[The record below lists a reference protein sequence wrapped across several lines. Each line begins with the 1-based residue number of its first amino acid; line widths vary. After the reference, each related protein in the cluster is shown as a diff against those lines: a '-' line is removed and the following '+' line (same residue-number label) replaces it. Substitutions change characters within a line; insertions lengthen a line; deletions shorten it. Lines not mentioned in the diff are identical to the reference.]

1 MALSVRSNRA
11 ANFAKAEDQAA
22 RLAQEGVEVIQDIR
36 NNKPGNVLDD
46 TGAPDSWNWIFNQ
59 NFLGSREAYFNNC
72 GADQCLD
79 FSPQPVVPINLPSDS
94 RNFTRRIFVFDDPGG
109 CNEDFT
115 GIGSNNFESKSPG
128 LTPLETILLLLV
140 LVLDDE
146 KPLRFGFKQG
156 VYLNRG
162 FGDCGGDRD
171 FNSACHSY
179 FYQHCSQ
186 F

>member
-1 MALSVRSNRA
+1 MSPARKLFRISSTPNQTGQGIIEVVVVLALAAILILTLVALSVRSNRA

-46 TGAPDSWNWIFNQ
+46 TGAPDNWNWIFNQ

-115 GIGSNNFESKSPG
+115 DWDRIKQFRVEVTWTDTSGDH
-128 LTPLETILLLLV
+128 TITTSSC
-140 LVLDDE
+140 
-146 KPLRFGFKQG
+146 LR
-156 VYLNRG
+156 R
-162 FGDCGGDRD
+162 
-171 FNSACHSY
+171 
-179 FYQHCSQ
+179 
-186 F
+186 